1 MTRHRPQKDTCLLS
15 DLFSAEPQVEAKL
28 ILHLHGTDKPF
39 TDSQDRKRHFLP
51 ALVRSL
57 V

>member
-1 MTRHRPQKDTCLLS
+1 MTNHRPQKDTCLLS

-28 ILHLHGTDKPF
+28 ILHLHGTGKSF